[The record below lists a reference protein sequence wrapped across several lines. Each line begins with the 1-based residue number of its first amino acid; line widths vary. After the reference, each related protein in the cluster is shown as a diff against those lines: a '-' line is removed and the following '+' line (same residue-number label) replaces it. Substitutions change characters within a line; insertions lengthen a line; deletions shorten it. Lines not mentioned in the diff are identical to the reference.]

1 MKMIFHS
8 CANET
13 HFHKED
19 FALRLILKVR
29 VFWHSKMAYQIP
41 PHFFQKK
48 KEKAMTSSA
57 LIRSQVNSPIFI
69 S

>member
-8 CANET
+8 YANET

-29 VFWHSKMAYQIP
+29 VFLALENGLSDSP
-41 PHFFQKK
+41 TFLSG
-48 KEKAMTSSA
+48 EKGKGYDVIDIDVLLTCY
-57 LIRSQVNSPIFI
+57 
-69 S
+69 

>member
-8 CANET
+8 YANET

-41 PHFFQKK
+41 PTFLSEKK
-48 KEKAMTSSA
+48 GKGYDVIDIYVLLTCY
-57 LIRSQVNSPIFI
+57 
-69 S
+69 